1 MSTRTTIL
9 LDDEVRAAARELAHR
24 YGCSASEAIRR
35 AVLRHREAVFG
46 ISQMQRKTRVQT
58 LQRLILLFEDHDAAD
73 EIRRLKE
80 QDEGF

>member
-1 MSTRTTIL
+1 
-9 LDDEVRAAARELAHR
+9 
-24 YGCSASEAIRR
+24 
-35 AVLRHREAVFG
+35 
-46 ISQMQRKTRVQT
+46 MQRKTRVQT